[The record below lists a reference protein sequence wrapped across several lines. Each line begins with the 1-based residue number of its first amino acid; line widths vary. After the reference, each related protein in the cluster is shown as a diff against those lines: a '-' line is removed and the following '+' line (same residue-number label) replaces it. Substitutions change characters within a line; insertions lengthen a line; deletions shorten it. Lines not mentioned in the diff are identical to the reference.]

1 MRCILRPGDEI
12 VDGRAARRPGG
23 RVTGR
28 ESRDTAG
35 FALPVS
41 LLVVPIRL
49 SVHGVNTGR
58 AEHAPVVT
66 SSPGCRSGSPCTL
79 SVHTVFGPAP

>member
-1 MRCILRPGDEI
+1 M
-12 VDGRAARRPGG
+12 DGRAARRPGG

-41 LLVVPIRL
+41 LLLI
-49 SVHGVNTGR
+49 GR
-58 AEHAPVVT
+58 AN
-66 SSPGCRSGSPCTL
+66 TL
-79 SVHTVFGPAP
+79 DVYTA

>member
-1 MRCILRPGDEI
+1 MMRCILRPGDEI

-35 FALPVS
+35 FVNGCQYY
-41 LLVVPIRL
+41 
-49 SVHGVNTGR
+49 GVNTGR
-58 AEHAPVVT
+58 AEQAAC
-66 SSPGCRSGSPCTL
+66 GDELAGL
-79 SVHTVFGPAP
+79 S